1 MAFKAEVSRSRQEFE
16 QRDDLSEDDEG
27 EGDSSSSGSSGSWLD
42 DDKPWSSEIV
52 ANSLPLQ
59 SSVASQALQQALTGT
74 HGSNAAP
81 SISTLLSHL
90 ARFFETTIR
99 TRLEEISLEDS
110 YGDILG
116 EGVTYLVEKR
126 KTAPAERRETLLGER
141 RKTALAEWV
150 AVKCAKFQVP
160 KQVDKIVE
168 LDAEAYGRLKAVVL
182 ETEVLLHPPL
192 RSHPNIPDIIG
203 YSWHDDAPGYAP
215 LLVMELATFGTLAKL
230 FDKEIVSE
238 TERMELCLD
247 VAHGLEALHSCSVV
261 HGDVKQANV
270 LVFPHPNRRFIAKLS
285 DFEHALLDHDGS
297 AYRGTPV
304 YRAPEAHKSNICE
317 ASQVQKCDAF
327 AFGLLVFEVF
337 CGGRSY
343 YDRAHCQ
350 RFKNMLLGQ
359 GIVTSCRADQ
369 ATDSMPLGDLDT
381 LNLGLEFLRETP
393 ELSPALMETCR
404 EVFQTTLASDPT
416 ARLRGGWSEVKRL
429 FGHKM

>member
-1 MAFKAEVSRSRQEFE
+1 MASKGEVAPSRQDFE
-16 QRDDLSEDDEG
+16 QHDSLSEDDEG
-27 EGDSSSSGSSGSWLD
+27 ECDSSSSGSSDSWLD
-42 DDKPWSSEIV
+42 DKEPWSSEIV

-59 SSVASQALQQALTGT
+59 TSVASQALQQALTGA

-90 ARFFETTIR
+90 ARFVETTIS
-99 TRLEEISLEDS
+99 TRLEDISLEDS
-110 YGDILG
+110 SGDILG

-126 KTAPAERRETLLGER
+126 KTTPAGRIETSLGER
-141 RKTALAEWV
+141 RKKALPEWV

-247 VAHGLEALHSCSVV
+247 VAHGLEALHSCGIV

-270 LVFPHPNRRFIAKLS
+270 LAFPHSSRRFIAKLS
-285 DFEHALLDHDGS
+285 DFEHAVLGHDGS
-297 AYRGTPV
+297 GYRGTSV
-304 YRAPEAHKSNICE
+304 YTAPEAHKLKICE

-343 YDRAHCQ
+343 YERPQCEM
-350 RFKNMLLGQ
+350 FKNILLEQ
-359 GIVTSCRADQ
+359 STRAPCTADQ
-369 ATDSMPLGDLDT
+369 ATTPILSGDLDM
-381 LNLGLEFLRETP
+381 LKLGLDFLRETT
-393 ELSPALMETCR
+393 ELSPGLMKTC
-404 EVFQTTLASDPT
+404 EEIFQRTLSSDPSE
-416 ARLRGGWSEVKRL
+416 RLRGGWSKVKRL
-429 FGHKM
+429 LGHKM

>member
-1 MAFKAEVSRSRQEFE
+1 MAFKAEVARSRQEFE

-27 EGDSSSSGSSGSWLD
+27 ECDSSSSGSSGGWLD
-42 DDKPWSSEIV
+42 DDKPWSSVV

-59 SSVASQALQQALTGT
+59 SSVASQALQQALTET

-90 ARFFETTIR
+90 ARFFETTVR
-99 TRLEEISLEDS
+99 TRLEEIRLAGS

-126 KTAPAERRETLLGER
+126 KTAPAPAAAER
-141 RKTALAEWV
+141 RKTALAKWV

-160 KQVDKIVE
+160 KQVDEIVE

-215 LLVMELATFGTLAKL
+215 LLVMELATFGTLEKL

-247 VAHGLEALHSCSVV
+247 VAHGLEALHSCSIA

-285 DFEHALLDHDGS
+285 DFEHALLGHDGS

-317 ASQVQKCDAF
+317 ASRVQKCDVF

-343 YDRAHCQ
+343 YDRAHCE
-350 RFKNMLLGQ
+350 RFKNILLGQ
-359 GIVTSCRADQ
+359 GADTSSRADR
-369 ATDSMPLGDLDT
+369 ATDSMALGDSDT
-381 LNLGLEFLRETP
+381 LNLGLDFLLETT
-393 ELSPALMETCR
+393 ELSSGLMETCR
-404 EVFQTTLASDPT
+404 EVFQRTLASDPT

-429 FGHKM
+429 LGHKM